1 MDFETIRDKVKKL
14 LLGIKN
20 EKISPSELCNSLK
33 SICKNLK
40 ADEIYTILDKLQ
52 YISLENNSKSRNF
65 ELLQKAK
72 NIGIEKKYNHCS
84 YVKIPIERI
93 LENRM
98 FIEALAEKIYSKNI
112 KIREYYNDDE
122 EKNYILLF
130 DFEKCNEHNEY
141 YIDNRNEILKEQTEK
156 IINDKICKIYK
167 NKENNKIV
175 YLQLFTSTCFKITV
189 SRKNFIEATTN
200 EKKFYITNS
209 FNRKNL
215 HIKKIATDVFIGI
228 DTNNLFFLYDK
239 NLKHNVEYDTYKIV
253 ESYLY
258 FIIPYFI
265 SLNLKYD
272 LSKIE
277 NLEKITKQDSNEEK
291 DELQNLLQKQIN
303 IFNQLLKYN
312 IKYNNLTSMY
322 IANFTQNLSLVHL
335 QNTNNYI
342 SQNIN
347 IVTLLEYKKKDEY
360 RNKKKEEYEK
370 KEKEKR
376 KLHDN
381 ITMFAGIVTML
392 TCISIFSDLKGL
404 DNGFPPKISWY
415 FPLWVIFLTVA
426 VSAIILLFKIAEE
439 WFKEKKDKN
448 SKDE

>member
-360 RNKKKEEYEK
+360 RNKKK
-370 KEKEKR
+370 R
-376 KLHDN
+376 R
-381 ITMFAGIVTML
+381 V
-392 TCISIFSDLKGL
+392 
-404 DNGFPPKISWY
+404 
-415 FPLWVIFLTVA
+415 
-426 VSAIILLFKIAEE
+426 
-439 WFKEKKDKN
+439 
-448 SKDE
+448 